1 MEALITKVN
10 ALLGRLCV
18 QCDVPCDKQSH
29 AFVGFVVALAL
40 TPFIGVFSLIVVGL
54 LAAWKEVYDYL
65 NKEKHTPDLWDWI
78 ATVAGG
84 IVGYLPYIKI

>member
-1 MEALITKVN
+1 MLWAARAYWQAEQAVRQSQYGLQRERAAEA
-10 ALLGRLCV
+10 R
-18 QCDVPCDKQSH
+18 
-29 AFVGFVVALAL
+29 ALAL
-40 TPFIGVFSLIVVGL
+40 TPFIGAFSLIVVGI
-54 LAAWKEVYDYL
+54 LAAWKEGYDYL